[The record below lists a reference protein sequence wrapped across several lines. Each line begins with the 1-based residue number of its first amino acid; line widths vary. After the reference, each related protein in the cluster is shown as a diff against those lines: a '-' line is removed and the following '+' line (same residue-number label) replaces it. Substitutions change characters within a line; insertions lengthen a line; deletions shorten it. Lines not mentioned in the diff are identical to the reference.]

1 MFNLL
6 TRKTYGSLGG
16 NWKCWRD
23 SNKEGKGNDNFHGKW
38 LNVNWCIR
46 DWGCGVLYESIT
58 SFRFFI
64 IKGQLFASQKR
75 RICKTLDLQR
85 AWILKSRITFL
96 ALYETDIID
105 SIAKAVFLLFL
116 LLYRNSQKI
125 EGRSDI
131 SNGCSILKNG
141 TNKSYTII
149 HSHTLAT

>member
-1 MFNLL
+1 M
-6 TRKTYGSLGG
+6 
-16 NWKCWRD
+16 
-23 SNKEGKGNDNFHGKW
+23 
-38 LNVNWCIR
+38 NVNWCIR

-96 ALYETDIID
+96 ASYETDIID

-116 LLYRNSQKI
+116 PLYRNSQKI
-125 EGRSDI
+125 EGRSEI
-131 SNGCSILKNG
+131 SNGCSILKSG
-141 TNKSYTII
+141 THNSWRPISHIQLYI
-149 HSHTLAT
+149 HIPSPLSNSLFKCFLEPFLGGTWSRQNM